1 MSLSSKKT
9 SEFKIDKAVD
19 LEEWKKRNRS
29 SSTIAWSRWIP
40 LITLVIVT
48 VGFAL
53 GHEQFLSERNL
64 TNLFRQV
71 SVNCVLAFGMT
82 LVILIGGIDLSVG
95 SVLAL
100 CAVVAGLAQRDLG
113 LAEMGV
119 LGSILT
125 VALMMGVGAMTG
137 SSIGAMVSKL
147 KMPAFVASLGFF
159 AIARGL
165 AHIFSESNQITGL
178 STSFRFLGEASLST
192 AASFILILGIGLSL
206 LGIFVRPIFKQGLN
220 WSFWVK
226 ALSTVLVTAAALW
239 IFTSQDGLPFS
250 VLMTGLLFLALYIL
264 LRKSVWGR
272 SLYALGGNPEAARLC
287 GIPVERM
294 IFTTYVLMGLCV
306 GLAAW
311 IETGRL
317 ATADPRGGALYE
329 LDAIAAVVIGGT
341 SLRGGV
347 GRIEGTLLG
356 ALLIGTLSNGMS
368 LMNVESNYQNVIKGV
383 IILGAV
389 LIDLVSKNRSARS

>member
-1 MSLSSKKT
+1 MNVKVSKLK
-9 SEFKIDKAVD
+9 SGFRHA
-19 LEEWKKRNRS
+19 S
-29 SSTIAWSRWIP
+29 AWIP
-40 LITLVIVT
+40 LITLLLLI
-48 VGFAL
+48 FAFSFA
-53 GHEQFLSERNL
+53 HPAFLTDRNL

-71 SVNCVLAFGMT
+71 SVNCILAFGMT

-100 CAVVAGLAQRDLG
+100 CAVGAGLLQRNLELADWGLG
-113 LAEMGV
+113 GTFLSGAAILAIGA
-119 LGSILT
+119 LTGSI
-125 VALMMGVGAMTG
+125 
-137 SSIGAMVSKL
+137 IGGMVSKL
-147 KMPAFVASLGFF
+147 KMPAFVASLGLF

-165 AHIFSESNQITGL
+165 AHIFSGSNQITGF
-178 STSFRFLGEASLST
+178 SSSFRWIGDSSLSPFLSLIFLC
-192 AASFILILGIGLSL
+192 AATLFAISFPIFKIAQKNEVFRSISKILAILILSICSVKIFYGHEGI
-206 LGIFVRPIFKQGLN
+206 PI
-220 WSFWVK
+220 S
-226 ALSTVLVTAAALW
+226 VLVTA
-239 IFTSQDGLPFS
+239 
-250 VLMTGLLFLALYIL
+250 LLFFVFYVIL
-264 LRKSVWGR
+264 KHSVWGR

-287 GIPVERM
+287 GIPVERYV
-294 IFTTYVLMGLCV
+294 FFTYVVMGLCV

-311 IETGRL
+311 VECGRL

-368 LMNVESNYQNVIKGV
+368 LMNVESNYQNVIKGL

-389 LIDLVSKNRSARS
+389 FIDLASKGSKD

>member
-1 MSLSSKKT
+1 MSTKISRKLV
-9 SEFKIDKAVD
+9 FKNGFRQA
-19 LEEWKKRNRS
+19 S
-29 SSTIAWSRWIP
+29 AWIP
-40 LITLVIVT
+40 LLTLLLLILA
-48 VGFAL
+48 FSLA
-53 GHEQFLSERNL
+53 HDAFLTERNL

-71 SVNCVLAFGMT
+71 SVNCILAFGMT

-100 CAVVAGLAQRDLG
+100 CAVGAGLLQRDG
-113 LAEMGV
+113 GFADFG
-119 LGSILT
+119 
-125 VALMMGVGAMTG
+125 MMGTLATGAAILA
-137 SSIGAMVSKL
+137 IGALTGGAIGGMVSKL
-147 KMPAFVASLGFF
+147 KMPAFVASLGLF

-165 AHIFSESNQITGL
+165 AHISSGSNQITGF
-178 STSFRFLGEASLST
+178 SSSFRWIGDSSLSPFLSLILISGAAIFAISFPILKIARKGEAFRSL
-192 AASFILILGIGLSL
+192 AKIFAILVLSICALKIFYGHEGI
-206 LGIFVRPIFKQGLN
+206 PI
-220 WSFWVK
+220 S
-226 ALSTVLVTAAALW
+226 VLVTA
-239 IFTSQDGLPFS
+239 
-250 VLMTGLLFLALYIL
+250 VLFFVFYVVLNH
-264 LRKSVWGR
+264 SVWGR

-287 GIPVERM
+287 GIPVER
-294 IFTTYVLMGLCV
+294 FVFLTYVVMGLCV

-311 IETGRL
+311 VECGRL

-368 LMNVESNYQNVIKGV
+368 LMNVESNYQNVIKGL

-389 LIDLVSKNRSARS
+389 FIDLASKGNKE

>member
-1 MSLSSKKT
+1 MNTKAESVNLFKFNSGSKFFSKLS
-9 SEFKIDKAVD
+9 A
-19 LEEWKKRNRS
+19 
-29 SSTIAWSRWIP
+29 WIP
-40 LITLVIVT
+40 LLTLLALIVA
-48 VGFAL
+48 FSFS
-53 GHEQFLSERNL
+53 HEAFLTERNL

-100 CAVVAGLAQRDLG
+100 CSILAGLAQRDLALSEYGVWGALLTG
-113 LAEMGV
+113 L
-119 LGSILT
+119 ILMASG
-125 VALMMGVGAMTG
+125 ALTG
-137 SSIGAMVSKL
+137 SSIGWMVSRL
-147 KMPAFVASLGFF
+147 KMPAFVASLGLF

-178 STSFRFLGEASLST
+178 SSSFRWIGESSLSKT
-192 AASFILILGIGLSL
+192 WTLGILVAAGA
-206 LGIFVRPIFKQGLN
+206 F
-220 WSFWVK
+220 
-226 ALSTVLVTAAALW
+226 ALSFPVRQALRSGSWLKACAQILLIVSLSMSAIQIFYGFEGLPVSVLVTAA
-239 IFTSQDGLPFS
+239 
-250 VLMTGLLFLALYIL
+250 LFFLFYLIL
-264 LRKSVWGR
+264 KHSIWGR

-287 GIPVERM
+287 GIPVMRYT
-294 IFTTYVLMGLCV
+294 FLVYVIMGLCV
-306 GLAAW
+306 ALAAW

-341 SLRGGV
+341 SLRGGI

-368 LMNVESNYQNVIKGV
+368 LMNVESNYQNVIKGA

-389 LIDLVSKNRSARS
+389 FIDLASKNGLKK